1 MMMEQG
7 GPVRLYTAILSCC
20 CAFCQVP
27 SDPRGTKS
35 EKCSIEGKVL
45 DSVTA
50 DPVKKTRIYLLPLG
64 SSGSIP
70 YATDSDASGHYL
82 INEVDPGR
90 YELRVYR
97 EGYSSLASGRTFTLE
112 SGDDLKDVVL
122 KLVPLGLISGRVLDE
137 DRQPVTEATIECLR
151 PRYLDGLQTFAGVA
165 ETKTNDLGDFR
176 LLKLSPGECVIRATP
191 PPPKGEELVR
201 ERPTGQWNG
210 QAAAPEQ
217 KDLPTY
223 YPQTTKLD
231 AASRIGVTPG
241 AQLSGMNITLLRSNT
256 VRVSGRIKSPGSA
269 NQSDV
274 GVQLRAD
281 AEELLTHSDAQGMFH
296 FTGVVPDSYV
306 LYAVG
311 DDGYRARVPIDVGER
326 DIDEIEVTLQPPVNI
341 QGRVV
346 FEGKRTPGSDLPEL
360 TLMSTAGWE
369 GRPIRL
375 QEGLTFKLDGLTRG
389 LYRFRVERISD
400 PYIKRIRIGEQETAD
415 AAIDLTY
422 GDPGEVT
429 LFLSPNAAVVEGS
442 VKNAKDEPAPR
453 VLVTMVPETSRRTRL
468 HRIARTDQS
477 GHFKLEGVIPGEY
490 KIYAWEQIEDGAWED
505 PDFMKAYEARGKKI
519 SVKEG
524 THETVDLKLI
534 APEQQ

>member
-1 MMMEQG
+1 
-7 GPVRLYTAILSCC
+7 
-20 CAFCQVP
+20 
-27 SDPRGTKS
+27 
-35 EKCSIEGKVL
+35 
-45 DSVTA
+45 
-50 DPVKKTRIYLLPLG
+50 
-64 SSGSIP
+64 
-70 YATDSDASGHYL
+70 
-82 INEVDPGR
+82 
-90 YELRVYR
+90 
-97 EGYSSLASGRTFTLE
+97 
-112 SGDDLKDVVL
+112 
-122 KLVPLGLISGRVLDE
+122 
-137 DRQPVTEATIECLR
+137 
-151 PRYLDGLQTFAGVA
+151 
-165 ETKTNDLGDFR
+165 
-176 LLKLSPGECVIRATP
+176 
-191 PPPKGEELVR
+191 
-201 ERPTGQWNG
+201 
-210 QAAAPEQ
+210 
-217 KDLPTY
+217 
-223 YPQTTKLD
+223 
-231 AASRIGVTPG
+231 
-241 AQLSGMNITLLRSNT
+241 
-256 VRVSGRIKSPGSA
+256 
-269 NQSDV
+269 
-274 GVQLRAD
+274 
-281 AEELLTHSDAQGMFH
+281 
-296 FTGVVPDSYV
+296 
-306 LYAVG
+306 
-311 DDGYRARVPIDVGER
+311 
-326 DIDEIEVTLQPPVNI
+326 VTLQPPVNI